1 MGKFY
6 LTGDTH
12 GVFNR
17 ILDFSLKME
26 TTIDDV
32 LIILGDVGVNYY
44 LNKRDNSNKR
54 LLAQLDLTL
63 FCIKGNHEK
72 YPETLPNYK
81 TKIWNGGKVFYE
93 EEFPNIIFAKDGEIY
108 NFNGKECLVLGG
120 AYSVDKF
127 YRLERGYAWFED
139 EQPSDELKKKV
150 NEMIKIKNKF
160 DYVLSHTCPFS
171 TMPRHLFLSFIDQ
184 STVDNSTENWLQYV
198 SENISFDK
206 WYFGHY
212 HDDWTNGKYH
222 MLYNGYDELV

>member
-26 TTIDDV
+26 TTKEDV
-32 LIILGDVGVNYY
+32 LIILGDVGLNYY
-44 LNKRDNSNKR
+44 LNKRDIGNKK
-54 LLAQLDLTL
+54 LVSQLELTL

-81 TKIWNGGKVFYE
+81 AKIWNGGEVFYE
-93 EEFPNIIFAKDGEIY
+93 EEFPNILFAKDGEIY

-127 YRLERGYAWFED
+127 YRLSRGFSWFED

-150 NEMIKIKNKF
+150 NEMIKTNNSF
-160 DYVLSHTCPFS
+160 DYVLSHTCPFD

-184 STVDNSTENWLQYV
+184 STVDNSTENWLQYI

-206 WYFGHY
+206 WYFGHF

-222 MLYNGYDELV
+222 MLFNGYDELV